1 MFSHNNSKK
10 EQRRSFFHIFDG
22 ATHNPRTRPSVL
34 TSTPPSRNASKPTQD
49 KRQIHSS
56 HHHSSQKHSSISRKL
71 LPTDSAKPPLKN
83 TPSVSSQKHKVSG
96 TVSQNTITNDS
107 IRNSEKLKTP
117 HGNSTVPLDPKRA
130 LNTKNTREANTIHT
144 TDQDPY
150 RQPSVPLFETNDVF
164 ERYAPQQLH
173 PTADKPDIDYFTGV
187 NPNPRVVDRPKP
199 PVAEAPQPQH
209 KILNSLPKIDT
220 TECQSPAQQLVDDID
235 VYLSQQDRTTDFSGQ
250 FPRIPDYDRST
261 TQPTPV
267 QPLFQETKV
276 PAPLNILQLE
286 NERRYDIF
294 TNSANFESN
303 QSVNSGEESEDFSFT
318 ESISD
323 VAASVTPPLSQ
334 EVTSDSIDASVLAEN
349 NTDSGA
355 VYNSDISQDI
365 SGEYPYREE
374 EFDMDMVPTG
384 SESPVRDLGLGVFPN
399 NASSTPDVLEV
410 VGNSAISTSEHT
422 GSSPIFMGSEMGK
435 SFIHSSTSQIEK
447 ASVISYPSGVNG
459 VEQPQRTLRVV
470 NPSES
475 LVELNKENQNMEQNM
490 EQSRSSA
497 ESSLDGGG
505 YNKGHPNVDEGPE
518 GLAAVNNAPNTNLD
532 SGNARRIGTNVEV
545 SSIYRDFVPHD
556 SERTLKV
563 ANPTVLSPSSSTILN
578 PKPSS
583 SAIKMASPLNEM
595 VEAPPVENSS
605 ENKDS
610 QLSYSESFT
619 ETPRRFR
626 ITNEEAINFDNV
638 EDPMLSSSDEE
649 DLATMQFSK
658 LSSTSPISKG
668 LGPAP
673 LGPPT
678 FVDPFH
684 KDSNII
690 PDISPTLGQDLQTSS
705 QKVDL
710 TSIVSSNLNQSVITE
725 KDATPSS
732 PVKSAVSTIDTVSRK
747 ATKTERPAR
756 LVSSYVEELRLKY
769 YKTSNFL
776 QAPPNLPMFLKQ
788 KNNLTQPR
796 SIRVRIR
803 TSSRQVGIKHG
814 RVKQKLLASETAE
827 QDGIGL
833 NGASS
838 KFVDHTREFHNL
850 LNKDDN
856 EKNKDE
862 YDSDDYLKDIP
873 GDEAYDSD
881 DFLAPLREKG
891 GYPTNEKKGVS
902 RSDTVLS
909 YYTRSQNHMMK
920 KNLGAAAFS
929 HKLPV
934 DISIDDYREKDEND
948 GEEGEEGGIGDLGQ
962 FERSHASMRR
972 NSGTVKV
979 SYPGLTGLHVTNP
992 DTDLG

>member
-22 ATHNPRTRPSVL
+22 ATHNPRSRPSIS
-34 TSTPPSRNASKPTQD
+34 TNTPPSRTESKPAQD
-49 KRQIHSS
+49 KRQIHSP
-56 HHHSSQKHSSISRKL
+56 HHHTLQRRNSIRGKQ
-71 LPTDSAKPPLKN
+71 LPADSAKPPLKS
-83 TPSVSSQKHKVSG
+83 TPSVSSQKYKAPD
-96 TVSQNTITNDS
+96 TDLQNTTINDS
-107 IRNSEKLKTP
+107 VQKPERLNAP
-117 HGNSTVPLDPKRA
+117 HGSFTVPLDPKRA
-130 LNTKNTREANTIHT
+130 LNTENVKEAGTSRT
-144 TDQDPY
+144 AGQDLY
-150 RQPSVPLFETNDVF
+150 RRPSPPLIETNDIF
-164 ERYAPQQLH
+164 EHYAPRQPP
-173 PTADKPDIDYFTGV
+173 PTAIKTDVSYFTGV
-187 NPNPRVVDRPKP
+187 NPNPEVAGKPKAS
-199 PVAEAPQPQH
+199 VAEAPKPQH
-209 KILNSLPKIDT
+209 KILNSLPKTDT
-220 TECQSPAQQLVDDID
+220 AECQSPTQQLEDDID
-235 VYLSQQDRTTDFSGQ
+235 VYLSQQDKTTDLLEQFS
-250 FPRIPDYDRST
+250 RIPDYDRST

-267 QPLFQETKV
+267 QPLFQDTKV
-276 PAPLNILQLE
+276 PAPLNILRLE
-286 NERRYDIF
+286 NERAYDIF

-303 QSVNSGEESEDFSFT
+303 QSLSSGEESEDFSFT

-323 VAASVTPPLSQ
+323 ITASITPPLSQ
-334 EVTSDSIDASVLAEN
+334 EITSDSLDASVLAEN
-349 NTDSGA
+349 NADSGV
-355 VYNSDISQDI
+355 VYNPDVPQDVD
-365 SGEYPYREE
+365 GGYPYKEE

-410 VGNSAISTSEHT
+410 VGNSAISTEERNR
-422 GSSPIFMGSEMGK
+422 SSPVYMEGEMGK
-435 SFIHSSTSQIEK
+435 SFAHSNTSQIEK
-447 ASVISYPSGVNG
+447 ASVISYPSGVNEA
-459 VEQPQRTLRVV
+459 EQSQRILRVV

-475 LVELNKENQNMEQNM
+475 LVELNKEFQNM
-490 EQSRSSA
+490 EQSRGPT
-497 ESSLDGGG
+497 ESSSDGDGDA
-505 YNKGHPNVDEGPE
+505 YDKGHPDIDDGPE
-518 GLAAVNNAPNTNLD
+518 GFTAVNSMPSTNLNND
-532 SGNARRIGTNVEV
+532 IARRIATNVEA
-545 SSIYRDFVPHD
+545 SGIYCDSAPHD

-563 ANPTVLSPSSSTILN
+563 VNPTVLSPSSSTILN
-578 PKPSS
+578 AKPSS
-583 SAIKMASPLNEM
+583 SAIKVASPLNEM
-595 VEAPPVENSS
+595 LEAPTVEDSF

-619 ETPRRFR
+619 ETPKRFR

-638 EDPMLSSSDEE
+638 EDPILSSSDEE

-658 LSSTSPISKG
+658 LSSASPMPRSLDPAS
-668 LGPAP
+668 LGPT
-673 LGPPT
+673 T

-684 KDSNII
+684 KDSSVLS
-690 PDISPTLGQDLQTSS
+690 DMSHTLDQDLQTSS

-710 TSIVSSNLNQSVITE
+710 TSIVSSNLNQSVISG
-725 KDATPSS
+725 KDIMPTS
-732 PVKSAVSTIDTVSRK
+732 PVKSSVGTIDTVSRK

-833 NGASS
+833 NGTSS

-850 LNKDDN
+850 LNKEDN

-881 DFLAPLREKG
+881 DFMAPLREKS
-891 GYPTNEKKGVS
+891 GYPTNKKRDIS
-902 RSDTVLS
+902 RNDTVLS
-909 YYTRSQNHMMK
+909 YYTRSQNRMMK
-920 KNLGAAAFS
+920 KNLGTATYS

-934 DISIDDYREKDEND
+934 DISIDDYKEKDEND
-948 GEEGEEGGIGDLGQ
+948 NDEGEENGIEDLGQ
-962 FERSHASMRR
+962 FERNHSSLKR